1 MTSEPKPPARSVDQP
16 ATPATKPAS
25 QDFGADDDEG
35 TAIAPPP
42 EFLPAHQR
50 RSGADDDDEHTVI
63 DTKRMHGA

>member
-1 MTSEPKPPARSVDQP
+1 MNSDPEPPARPADLP

-50 RSGADDDDEHTVI
+50 RSVDDDDEHTVI